1 MSKDTNQSKKIK
13 KGSFMGNVLVIMVSQ
28 VLIKILGLVYRI
40 YLTNREGF
48 GDIGNALYSAGYQI
62 YSLLLL
68 LSSIGIPSAVS
79 KLVSEKVTLGD
90 YKGAHKTFKVS
101 LFTVGCAGLLGSA
114 LLFFGSGFIANN
126 ILSIPDTKS
135 TLMCIAP
142 SVFFVALSS
151 VIRGYF
157 NGRNTMKPTANSQS
171 LEQVFKTIFTIVF
184 VEIAAFATSTNTVAM
199 AVAANAA
206 TTFSVLSSFVYIVL
220 YFTKRKK
227 FINEELN
234 SQTEY
239 KEERKKTILKR
250 ILGVAIPLSL
260 TSIIVSI
267 NKTIDA
273 ITVPKAL
280 MTFLSS
286 IEATRIYGI
295 FSGKVDT
302 LAGLPLS
309 LNTAFSVALVPELSS
324 LQAAKDNNSIIKK
337 ISLSILLTLLMA
349 FPCAFGLSVFAQPIF
364 DLIFPNANTGAYIL
378 SAYSFIVIF
387 TMLNQNLNA
396 TLHGLGKFKTPVI
409 ALSIGIVVK
418 TILNIILVPMES
430 IGIYGAIASSII
442 CYAIV
447 VGIELYDL
455 KKSINFKLNY
465 IKCIFKP
472 LIASIIMSIFSYFI
486 FIGLGLIIP
495 KKLATMIA
503 LAFAIIIYA
512 ISVVF
517 LKILDKDEYLAMPKG
532 EKIYN
537 LVTKITNKF
546 TKMKTTN

>member
-1 MSKDTNQSKKIK
+1 MLKNKNQSKEIK
-13 KGSFMGNVLVIMVSQ
+13 KSSFMGNVIVIMFSQ
-28 VLIKILGLVYRI
+28 ILIKLLGLIYRI
-40 YLTNREGF
+40 YLTNRDGF
-48 GDIGNALYSAGYQI
+48 GDIGNALYSGGYQI

-68 LSSIGIPSAVS
+68 LSSIGIPSAVA

-101 LFTVGCAGLLGSA
+101 LFTVGCAGFIGSS
-114 LLFFGSGFIANN
+114 LLFFGSNYIAND
-126 ILSIPDTKS
+126 ILGIPDTRL

-171 LEQVFKTIFTIVF
+171 LEQVFKTIFTVVF
-184 VEIAAFATSTNTVAM
+184 VEIAAFVTSTNTVAM

-206 TTFSVLSSFVYIVL
+206 TTFSVISSFVYIIL
-220 YFTKRKK
+220 YFKKRKN
-227 FINEELN
+227 FINEEFN

-239 KEERKKTILKR
+239 KEESKKNILKKV
-250 ILGVAIPLSL
+250 LGVAIPLSL

-273 ITVPKAL
+273 VTIPKAL

-286 IEATRIYGI
+286 IEATRVYGI

-324 LQAAKDNNSIIKK
+324 LQAAKDNTSITKK
-337 ISLSILLTLLMA
+337 ISLSILLTLLIA

-364 DLIFPNANTGAYIL
+364 NLIFPNASNGASIL

-387 TMLNQNLNA
+387 TMLGQNLNA
-396 TLHGLGKFKTPVI
+396 TLHGLGKLKTPVV
-409 ALSIGIVVK
+409 ALSIGVVVK
-418 TILNIILVPMES
+418 TILNIILVPIES

-442 CYAIV
+442 CYSIV
-447 VGIELYDL
+447 MVIELYTLRNLIGL
-455 KKSINFKLNY
+455 KLDY
-465 IKCIFKP
+465 IKCFLKP
-472 LIASIIMSIFSYFI
+472 LIASIIMSILSYLI
-486 FIGLGLIIP
+486 YIALGSIISP
-495 KKLATMIA
+495 KLATIIA
-503 LAFAIIIYA
+503 LGCAVIIYA
-512 ISVVF
+512 VSVVF
-517 LKILDKDEYLAMPKG
+517 LKILNKEEYLAIPKG
-532 EKIYN
+532 EKIYK
-537 LVTKITNKF
+537 LVDKITNK
-546 TKMKTTN
+546 KS

>member
-1 MSKDTNQSKKIK
+1 MLKNKNQSKEIK
-13 KGSFMGNVLVIMVSQ
+13 KSSFMGNVIVIMFSQ
-28 VLIKILGLVYRI
+28 ILIKLLGLIYRI

-48 GDIGNALYSAGYQI
+48 GDIGNALYSGGYQI

-68 LSSIGIPSAVS
+68 LSSIGIPSAVA
-79 KLVSEKVTLGD
+79 KLVSEKVTLCD

-101 LFTVGCAGLLGSA
+101 LFTVGCAGFIGSS
-114 LLFFGSGFIANN
+114 LLFFGSGYIANS
-126 ILSIPDTKS
+126 ILGIPDTRL

-184 VEIAAFATSTNTVAM
+184 VEIAAFITSTNTVAM

-206 TTFSVLSSFVYIVL
+206 TTFSVVSSFVYIIL
-220 YFTKRKK
+220 YFKKRKN
-227 FINEELN
+227 FINEEFN

-239 KEERKKTILKR
+239 KEESKKNILKKV
-250 ILGVAIPLSL
+250 LGVAIPLSL

-273 ITVPKAL
+273 VTIPKAL

-286 IEATRIYGI
+286 VEATRIYGI

-309 LNTAFSVALVPELSS
+309 LNTAFSVALVPELSA
-324 LQAAKDNNSIIKK
+324 LQAAKDNASINKK
-337 ISLSILLTLLMA
+337 ISLSILLTLLIA

-364 DLIFPNANTGAYIL
+364 DLIFPNANNGAYIL
-378 SAYSFIVIF
+378 SAYSFIVVF
-387 TMLNQNLNA
+387 TMLGQNLNA
-396 TLHGLGKFKTPVI
+396 TLHGLGKLKTPVV
-409 ALSIGIVVK
+409 ALSIGVIVK
-418 TILNIILVPMES
+418 TILNVILVPLES

-442 CYAIV
+442 CYSIV
-447 VGIELYDL
+447 MVIELYTLRNLIGL
-455 KKSINFKLNY
+455 KLDY
-465 IKCIFKP
+465 IKCFLKP
-472 LIASIIMSIFSYFI
+472 IIASMIMSI
-486 FIGLGLIIP
+486 LGYLIYIALGSIISP
-495 KKLATMIA
+495 KLATIIA
-503 LAFAIIIYA
+503 LGCAVMVYA
-512 ISVVF
+512 VSVVF
-517 LKILDKDEYLAMPKG
+517 LKILNKEEYLAMPKG
-532 EKIYN
+532 EKIYK
-537 LVTKITNKF
+537 LVNKITNRDAK
-546 TKMKTTN
+546 

>member
-1 MSKDTNQSKKIK
+1 MLKNKNQSKEIK
-13 KGSFMGNVLVIMVSQ
+13 KSSFMGNVIVIMFSQ
-28 VLIKILGLVYRI
+28 ILIKLLGLIYRI

-48 GDIGNALYSAGYQI
+48 GDIGNALYSGGYQI

-68 LSSIGIPSAVS
+68 LSSIGIPSAVA

-101 LFTVGCAGLLGSA
+101 LFTVGCAGFIGSS
-114 LLFFGSGFIANN
+114 LLFFGSGYIANS
-126 ILSIPDTKS
+126 ILGIPDTRL

-184 VEIAAFATSTNTVAM
+184 VEIAAFITSTNTVAM

-206 TTFSVLSSFVYIVL
+206 TTFSVVSSFVYIIL
-220 YFTKRKK
+220 YFKKRKN
-227 FINEELN
+227 FINEEFN

-239 KEERKKTILKR
+239 KEESKKNILKKV
-250 ILGVAIPLSL
+250 LGVAIPLSL

-273 ITVPKAL
+273 VTIPKAL

-286 IEATRIYGI
+286 VEATRIYGI

-309 LNTAFSVALVPELSS
+309 LNTAFSVALVPELSA
-324 LQAAKDNNSIIKK
+324 LQAAKDNASINKK
-337 ISLSILLTLLMA
+337 ISLSILLTLLIA

-364 DLIFPNANTGAYIL
+364 DLIFPNANNGAYIL
-378 SAYSFIVIF
+378 SAYSFIVVF
-387 TMLNQNLNA
+387 TMLGQNLNA
-396 TLHGLGKFKTPVI
+396 TLHGLGKLKTPVV
-409 ALSIGIVVK
+409 ALSIGVIVK
-418 TILNIILVPMES
+418 TILNVILVPVES

-442 CYAIV
+442 CYSIV
-447 VGIELYDL
+447 MVIELYTLRNLIGL
-455 KKSINFKLNY
+455 KLDY
-465 IKCIFKP
+465 IKCFLKP
-472 LIASIIMSIFSYFI
+472 IIASIIMSIFGYLI
-486 FIGLGLIIP
+486 YVALGSIISP
-495 KKLATMIA
+495 KLATIIA
-503 LAFAIIIYA
+503 LGCAVIIYA
-512 ISVVF
+512 VSVVF
-517 LKILDKDEYLAMPKG
+517 LKILNKEEYLAMPKG
-532 EKIYN
+532 EKIYK
-537 LVTKITNKF
+537 LVNKITNRDSK
-546 TKMKTTN
+546 

>member
-1 MSKDTNQSKKIK
+1 MLKNKNQSKEIK
-13 KGSFMGNVLVIMVSQ
+13 KSSFMGNVIVIMFSQ
-28 VLIKILGLVYRI
+28 ILIKLLGLIYRI

-48 GDIGNALYSAGYQI
+48 GDIGNALYSGGYQI

-68 LSSIGIPSAVS
+68 LSSIGIPSAVA

-101 LFTVGCAGLLGSA
+101 LFTVGCAGFIGSS
-114 LLFFGSGFIANN
+114 LLFFGSGYIANS
-126 ILSIPDTKS
+126 ILGIPDTRL

-184 VEIAAFATSTNTVAM
+184 VEIAAFITSTNTVAM

-206 TTFSVLSSFVYIVL
+206 TTFSVVSSFVYIII
-220 YFTKRKK
+220 YFKKRKN
-227 FINEELN
+227 FINEEFN

-239 KEERKKTILKR
+239 KEESKKNILKKV
-250 ILGVAIPLSL
+250 LGVAIPLSL

-273 ITVPKAL
+273 VTIPKAL

-324 LQAAKDNNSIIKK
+324 LQAAKDNNSITKK
-337 ISLSILLTLLMA
+337 ISLSILLTLLIA
-349 FPCAFGLSVFAQPIF
+349 FPCAFGLCVFAQPIF
-364 DLIFPNANTGAYIL
+364 DLIFPNANNGAYIL

-387 TMLNQNLNA
+387 TMLGQNLNA
-396 TLHGLGKFKTPVI
+396 TLHGLGKLKTPVV
-409 ALSIGIVVK
+409 ALSIGVVVK
-418 TILNIILVPMES
+418 TILNVILVPIES
-430 IGIYGAIASSII
+430 IGIYGAIASSIV
-442 CYAIV
+442 CYSIV
-447 VGIELYDL
+447 MIIELYTLRNLIGL
-455 KKSINFKLNY
+455 KLDY
-465 IKCIFKP
+465 IKCFLKP
-472 LIASIIMSIFSYFI
+472 LVASIIMSIFAYLI
-486 FIGLGLIIP
+486 YIALGSIISP
-495 KKLATMIA
+495 KLATIIA
-503 LAFAIIIYA
+503 LGCAVIIYA
-512 ISVVF
+512 VSVVF
-517 LKILDKDEYLAMPKG
+517 LKILNKEEYLAMPKG
-532 EKIYN
+532 EKIYK
-537 LVTKITNKF
+537 LVDKITNKF
-546 TKMKTTN
+546 TK